1 MGFFAIFGN
10 KRAIVLP
17 LLPLSGALD
26 WLKVVKELER

>member
-26 WLKVVKELER
+26 WLKVVKELEG